1 MYSSY
6 LRICI
11 LSTASFSFLQRSHL
25 ITSAK
30 LNALCPELLHLQ
42 MLPSTTPTQPLSNN
56 ALNLLLS
63 YVLYFAYCDG
73 CRVFDLVRD
82 LERR

>member
-1 MYSSY
+1 M
-6 LRICI
+6 
-11 LSTASFSFLQRSHL
+11 
-25 ITSAK
+25 
-30 LNALCPELLHLQ
+30 
-42 MLPSTTPTQPLSNN
+42 TPTQPLSNN